1 MTLSNE
7 TKTKLADAL
16 VPEVIRYIEDNDNY
30 VQLMQNQLIPE
41 AISNALGE
49 VDEDLKYELALIV
62 FDSIYIREA
71 K

>member
-16 VPEVIRYIEDNDNY
+16 VPEVIRYLEDNDNY

-62 FDSIYIREA
+62 FDSIYIRES

>member
-16 VPEVIRYIEDNDNY
+16 VPEVIRYLETNDNY
-30 VQLMQNQLIPE
+30 VELMQNQLIPE

-62 FDSIYIREA
+62 FDSIYIRES